1 MYNISHFPF
10 PISPVVRAKHEE
22 LFAAIAARNEH
33 AAVSGNPE
41 SAAVARKRAEHEE
54 QFAAIAAEHERIAEA
69 HRKAAEEE
77 ERQRVRT
84 EGGGGGRGG
93 VGARIRLN

>member
-1 MYNISHFPF
+1 M
-10 PISPVVRAKHEE
+10 
-22 LFAAIAARNEH
+22 
-33 AAVSGNPE
+33 AVSGNAE

-84 EGGGGGRGG
+84 EGGGGRGG
-93 VGARIRLN
+93 VGASQT